1 MDGRE
6 RPSRDKRWK
15 LLTLNRGWK
24 PLLRLSQSFHAPSAE
39 AGQSR
44 HKLTIDGY
52 PAKGDVHT
60 SSECA
65 TIGVDTE
72 GRIVMISGT
81 NFGKAAADYGAFRAG
96 FPESIFDRL
105 AEFSVGLPDQ
115 TLIDLGTG
123 TGTLARGF
131 ALRSCNVI
139 GIDPDSRMISEA
151 RKLDQEK
158 NASIRYVEATAEDT
172 GLDGGAADV
181 VTAGQ
186 CWHWFDQPRAIAEVR
201 RLLKPGG
208 KLVIANFDWLPLAG
222 NVVEA
227 TEALIMHYNPNWNFG
242 GGLGM
247 YPHYLPALSEAGFS
261 EIQTFSYDMDVPYT
275 PEAWRG
281 RIRAS
286 AGVAAFDAD
295 AARKFDKDHAQL
307 LSSRFSSNVLAVP
320 HRVFAI
326 VAASAGR

>member
-1 MDGRE
+1 M
-6 RPSRDKRWK
+6 
-15 LLTLNRGWK
+15 T
-24 PLLRLSQSFHAPSAE
+24 
-39 AGQSR
+39 
-44 HKLTIDGY
+44 
-52 PAKGDVHT
+52 V
-60 SSECA
+60 
-65 TIGVDTE
+65 
-72 GRIVMISGT
+72 SGT
-81 NFGKAAADYGAFRAG
+81 NFGKAAEDYGTFRVG

-105 AEFSVGLPDQ
+105 AEFNVGTPDD
-115 TLIDLGTG
+115 TVVDLGTG

-131 ALRSCNVI
+131 ARRGCKVI
-139 GIDPDSRMISEA
+139 GVDTDPRMIGEA
-151 RKLDQEK
+151 KKLDRQIK
-158 NASIRYVEATAEDT
+158 VSIKYIEAKAEST

-186 CWHWFDQPRAIAEVR
+186 CWHWFDQPRAIAEVI

-227 TEALIMHYNPNWNFG
+227 TEELIVQYNPDWRFG

-247 YPHYLPALSEAGFS
+247 YPQYLPVLSEAGIQD
-261 EIQTFSYDMDVPYT
+261 IQTFSYDMDVAYT

-286 AGVAAFDAD
+286 AGIAALDADSSRKFDAD
-295 AARKFDKDHAQL
+295 LVEL
-307 LSSRFSSNVLAVP
+307 LSTRFSSSVLSVP

-326 VAASAGR
+326 VTGPVDK